1 MSLLLY
7 RREPLPA
14 VNLSAV
20 SRTEDYK
27 DIEMGHE
34 YEVLS
39 KYSEAYDEIKP
50 SQEIQQTSR
59 DYEFSQCPAYGATSA
74 MAHSPPVVSGSD
86 DKSGIVVGGEG
97 PVPEEESGQGGG
109 EYANIQT

>member
-1 MSLLLY
+1 MLY

-14 VNLSAV
+14 INLSAV
-20 SRTEDYK
+20 SRTEDYE

-39 KYSEAYDEIKP
+39 KYSEAYEEVKP
-50 SQEIQQTSR
+50 SQEIQKTSR

-74 MAHSPPVVSGSD
+74 MAHSTPVVSGSD

-97 PVPEEESGQGGG
+97 PVPEKESGQGGG